1 MLSSTLLLIVV
12 PWGLFFFFESVNPN
26 VGRKATN
33 DRTVMSTLPA
43 LDRLGAACF
52 MSVTSRTAGFNSVE
66 MDSDSLST
74 ASSFLLMILMFIGG
88 SPASTAGG
96 VKTVAIAVLVLG
108 VINTMRQ
115 RGEVEAFGRTIP
127 SAIVRRSAAVVLL
140 LSGVVATTTLILSLT
155 ESATLQEILFEV
167 ISACGTVGLSMG
179 ITSHLTLLGKIAIML
194 AMFAG
199 RLGPLTVMIALAGG
213 SAGAKYDYPEEQVT
227 IG

>member
-1 MLSSTLLLIVV
+1 M
-12 PWGLFFFFESVNPN
+12 
-26 VGRKATN
+26 
-33 DRTVMSTLPA
+33 
-43 LDRLGAACF
+43 
-52 MSVTSRTAGFNSVE
+52 
-66 MDSDSLST
+66 
-74 ASSFLLMILMFIGG
+74 
-88 SPASTAGG
+88 
-96 VKTVAIAVLVLG
+96 AIAVLVLG

-179 ITSHLTLLGKIAIML
+179 ITSHLTLLGENSYH
-194 AMFAG
+194 AG
-199 RLGPLTVMIALAGG
+199 HVCGATRALTVMIALAGG